1 MYNHDLAGTCCSP
14 LAQIT
19 RRTCRRSRAADEA
32 SSRTQPIP
40 IKPPPIARVSRQ
52 YVAIVAAGCIALDDP
67 ATRGSEALVVF
78 AVP

>member
-1 MYNHDLAGTCCSP
+1 LPARAP
-14 LAQIT
+14 
-19 RRTCRRSRAADEA
+19 RRWCRLRRATCRRSRAADEE

-52 YVAIVAAGCIALDDP
+52 YVAIVAAGSSALDDP
-67 ATRGSEALVVF
+67 AASGSEALVVF